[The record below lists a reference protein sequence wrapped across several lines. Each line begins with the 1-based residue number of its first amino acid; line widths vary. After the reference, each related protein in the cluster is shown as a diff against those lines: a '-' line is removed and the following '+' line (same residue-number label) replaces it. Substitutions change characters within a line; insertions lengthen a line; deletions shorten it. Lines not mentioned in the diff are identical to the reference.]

1 MIVGVG
7 LDLVDIPRI
16 ARMLEAKGERALA
29 RIFTVGE
36 AGYAMERGEPARH
49 LAARFAA
56 KEAAYKA
63 LAGSEGARG
72 IGWRDIEVA
81 IEWDGRPTL
90 RLHGRA
96 AERAA
101 ELRVVRVHVSL
112 THAETTAGAV
122 VVLEADAAR

>member
-1 MIVGVG
+1 MILGVG

-16 ARMLEAKGERALA
+16 ARLVEAQGERAIA
-29 RIFTVGE
+29 RLFTPGE
-36 AGYAMERGEPARH
+36 AAYAAARAEPARH

-56 KEAAYKA
+56 KEAAFKA
-63 LAGSEGARG
+63 LAGTERARG
-72 IGWRDIEVA
+72 IGWRDLEVA
-81 IEWDGRPTL
+81 SEWDGRPTL

-101 ELRVVRVHVSL
+101 ELGVTRVHLSL

-122 VVLEADAAR
+122 VVLEGEPPR